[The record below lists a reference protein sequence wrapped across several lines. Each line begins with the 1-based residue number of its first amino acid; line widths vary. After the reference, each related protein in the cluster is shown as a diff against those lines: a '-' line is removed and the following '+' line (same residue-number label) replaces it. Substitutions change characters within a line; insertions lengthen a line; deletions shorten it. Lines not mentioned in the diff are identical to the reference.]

1 MDSSVR
7 ILRFV
12 KEAIALPARTTPQ
25 RGPNPPVRRPL
36 IENVPV
42 NVLVEIDADHRKET
56 KLIQELSATISLF
69 NPIPEVEAVNTRSM
83 PLPFCAFNPTSEK
96 LNFGSITGCI

>member
-1 MDSSVR
+1 M
-7 ILRFV
+7 F
-12 KEAIALPARTTPQ
+12 KARTTLR
-25 RGPNPPVRRPL
+25 RGLNPPVRRPL

-69 NPIPEVEAVNTRSM
+69 KGDFVLVIGAAHRN
-83 PLPFCAFNPTSEK
+83 
-96 LNFGSITGCI
+96 